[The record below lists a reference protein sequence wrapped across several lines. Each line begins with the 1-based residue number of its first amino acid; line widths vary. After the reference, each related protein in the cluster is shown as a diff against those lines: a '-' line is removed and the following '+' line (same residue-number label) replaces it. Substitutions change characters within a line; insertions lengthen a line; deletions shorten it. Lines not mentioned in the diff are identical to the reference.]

1 MTSLQ
6 AATKEAVRTM
16 MSTAMSS
23 ITELKARQA
32 DILAEYDRLQSDLQQ
47 YTQEVNQQLHN
58 LRVINYKIQGKIELL
73 NEQNDTSRTE

>member
-16 MSTAMSS
+16 MSRGMSS